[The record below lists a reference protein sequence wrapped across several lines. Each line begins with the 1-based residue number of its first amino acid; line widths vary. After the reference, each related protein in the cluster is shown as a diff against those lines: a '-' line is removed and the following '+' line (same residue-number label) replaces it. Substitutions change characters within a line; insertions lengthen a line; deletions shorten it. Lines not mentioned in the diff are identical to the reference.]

1 LQNTNGC
8 AILLEAKFL
17 SRFILTPGWEIQ
29 FLSPEKIPE
38 VDNMADS
45 VPQIYADIDWTSLR
59 ANALA
64 KKGWQD
70 KGPAEWDQKAKS
82 FAGRNKSTAYVDLVL
97 SHMPLE
103 PSFTVLDI
111 GSGPGTLAIP
121 MAKTVKSVTAIDY
134 SRGMLNI
141 LEEIA
146 REEEMDNIQTV
157 QCAWEDD
164 WQQKGLQPHDVA
176 VASRS
181 MGVKDLKAALCKINR
196 YGKRYVFLTDRI
208 GSTPFDEGAFKAIG
222 RSFFPGPDY
231 IYTLNILYSMG
242 IYPNVTILKLEQTNE
257 YASITEAIK
266 SYSWMFHEITP
277 KEKIAL
283 EKYLTEKIIHSENGR
298 VTVRRDSPPLWAL
311 IWWEKTTE

>member
-8 AILLEAKFL
+8 AILLQAKFL
-17 SRFILTPGWEIQ
+17 SRFTLTPGQEIQ
-29 FLSPEKIPE
+29 FLRPEKILE
-38 VDNMADS
+38 GDNMADS

-121 MAKTVKSVTAIDY
+121 MAKKVQSVTAIDF
-134 SRGMLNI
+134 SWGMLNT
-141 LEEIA
+141 LEEIT
-146 REEEMDNIQTV
+146 REEKIDNIQTV

-164 WQQKGLQPHDVA
+164 WRKKGLKPHDVA

-181 MGVKDLKAALCKINR
+181 MGVKDLKAALYKINR
-196 YGKRYVFLTDRI
+196 YGTRYVFLTDRI

-222 RSFFPGPDY
+222 RPFFPGPDY
-231 IYTLNILYSMG
+231 IYTLNILYTMG
-242 IYPNVTILKLEQTNE
+242 IYPNVTTLKLEQINE
-257 YASITEAIK
+257 YASLGEAIN
-266 SYSWMFHEITP
+266 SYSWMFHDITP
-277 KEKIAL
+277 EENKAL
-283 EKYLTEKIIHSENGR
+283 EKYLTGKIIQSENGR
-298 VTVRRDSPPLWAL
+298 VTVRRDSPPQWAL
-311 IWWEKTTE
+311 IWWEK